1 MNSRER
7 VQRAIKFQQPD
18 RAPISHAVLP
28 AAQLK
33 YGEPLAEMLT
43 EFREDFG
50 WDYMTDLPLEKFP
63 ALYKPGRNR
72 DDFGTVW
79 HVEWAGICGIPVEW
93 PIPDLEPLRR
103 VSLAG
108 GLHRRAAGRAA
119 STAGTCAA
127 STTAGMRAARGS
139 PTSSSSSSCAAWKPC

>member
-7 VQRAIKFQQPD
+7 VKRALKFQKPD

-28 AAQLK
+28 AAQIK
-33 YGEPLAEMLT
+33 YGEPLTEILT

-79 HVEWAGICGIPVEW
+79 YVEWAGICGIPVEW
-93 PIPDLEPLRR
+93 PIADLEPLRR

-108 GLHRRAAGRAA
+108 RLHRRAAVGPPVQRPHVRLRRPLVRPRRVDHLLRAA
-119 STAGTCAA
+119 PAV
-127 STTAGMRAARGS
+127 ARHGE
-139 PTSSSSSSCAAWKPC
+139 P